1 MEAGRASTTALVVA
15 YRRAHH
21 FANGAPWVFVDP
33 LASAIIGRDRER
45 IEDVLIAAAAR
56 FFPDEVPR
64 GAAREVAIARVLGVS
79 YGQGLV
85 LSRARYTEDRLAAL
99 MQRTGV
105 SQYVLVGAGLDTFAL
120 RRPDLR
126 DRLRVFELDHPATQ
140 TDKRRRLR
148 EAGLALPP
156 NLHFGAADLEREPVA
171 TVLLRLPYD
180 PTRPALFAWL
190 GVTMYLT
197 RAAVLETLR
206 SIRSV
211 AAHGSEIV
219 FDYFDAASL
228 VAESQPP
235 GLRMA
240 LELTRSQGE
249 PIIFGFEPARLAAE
263 LESIG
268 YEVVDDLGPPQQNE
282 RYFEV
287 RADGLRVPEFLHVAC
302 ARVR

>member
-1 MEAGRASTTALVVA
+1 MEAGRASTTALVAA

-21 FANGAPWVFVDP
+21 FANGAPWVFADP

-126 DRLRVFELDHPATQ
+126 DRLQIFELDHPATQ

-156 NLHFGAADLEREPVA
+156 TLHFGAADLERESVA
-171 TVLLRLPYD
+171 TVLTRLPYD

-249 PIIFGFEPARLAAE
+249 PIIFGFEPARVAAD
-263 LESIG
+263 LESVG
-268 YEVVDDLGPPQQNE
+268 FEAVEDLGPPQQNE

-287 RADGLRVPEFLHVAC
+287 RTDGLRVPEFLHVAC

>member
-21 FANGAPWVFVDP
+21 FANGAPWVFADP

>member
-21 FANGAPWVFVDP
+21 FANGAPWVFADP

-171 TVLLRLPYD
+171 TVLTRLPYD
-180 PTRPALFAWL
+180 PTQPALFAWL
-190 GVTMYLT
+190 GVTLYLT

-206 SIRSV
+206 SIRDV
-211 AAHGSEIV
+211 AAQGSEIV

-268 YEVVDDLGPPQQNE
+268 YEVVEDLGPAQQNE
-282 RYFEV
+282 RYFAI
-287 RADGLRVPEFLHVAC
+287 RADGLRVPEFLHIAC

>member
-21 FANGAPWVFVDP
+21 FANGAPWVFADP

-156 NLHFGAADLEREPVA
+156 NLHFGAADIEREPVA
-171 TVLLRLPYD
+171 TVLTRLPYD

-211 AAHGSEIV
+211 AAHCSEIV

-235 GLRMA
+235 GLRMT
-240 LELTRSQGE
+240 LELTRSLGE

-263 LESIG
+263 LESVG

>member
-21 FANGAPWVFVDP
+21 FANGAPWVFADP

-219 FDYFDAASL
+219 LDYFDAASL

-287 RADGLRVPEFLHVAC
+287 RADGLRVPEFLHIAC

>member
-21 FANGAPWVFVDP
+21 FANGAPWVFADP

-120 RRPDLR
+120 RRPELR
-126 DRLRVFELDHPATQ
+126 ERLQVFELDHPATQ

-249 PIIFGFEPARLAAE
+249 PIIFGFEPARLAAD
-263 LESIG
+263 LESVG
-268 YEVVDDLGPPQQNE
+268 YEVVEDLGPAQQNE

-287 RADGLRVPEFLHVAC
+287 RADGLRVPGFLHVAC